1 MATGSCRL
9 VLCRIRSQAPHHIGA
24 SQAERQAKGGR
35 CPPKSNKHGA
45 SIMKT
50 IASAA
55 LAFSILAGIA
65 GQVYAESVNEMS
77 PNQPGYIDQ
86 LDRESRGGQGQ

>member
-1 MATGSCRL
+1 LFFA
-9 VLCRIRSQAPHHIGA
+9 VFPSQAPHHVGA
-24 SQAERQAKGGR
+24 SPAERQAEGGR
-35 CPPKSNKHGA
+35 CPSKSNSMGE

-65 GQVYAESVNEMS
+65 GQVYAQSANEMN
-77 PNQPGYIDQ
+77 PNNPGYIDQ

>member
-1 MATGSCRL
+1 LPQFA
-9 VLCRIRSQAPHHIGA
+9 SQVPHHIDA
-24 SQAERQAKGGR
+24 SPAERQAKGGR
-35 CPPKSNKHGA
+35 CPPKSNSMGA

-50 IASAA
+50 IASVA

-65 GQVYAESVNEMS
+65 GQVYAESANEMS